1 VSAPLFLVEALPAGG
16 SFTLDGPEGHH
27 AATVQRL
34 RVGEALI
41 LADGRGGTA
50 SAEVTA
56 VARGSIDVAII
67 GRSFVAAAE
76 PRLVVVQGIA
86 KGDRGELAVQAM
98 TEVGVDEIVPW
109 AASRSVAQWRGDRG
123 HKARDKWAATA
134 REAAKQARRAWLP
147 MVAGDPDCSTK
158 QVAAR
163 LSAAGAAFV
172 LHEEA
177 TERLTTASLPFALN
191 TYGNHPEA
199 IPSGAQSKA
208 LPPGTQ
214 SEVIPLGAQ
223 SKALPPGA
231 QSGVIPPGAQSKGGE
246 IVLVVGPEG
255 GISAAELDAFV
266 AAGAKAVRLGD
277 SVLRTSTAGI
287 AALSVLS
294 ARLGR
299 W

>member
-1 VSAPLFLVEALPAGG
+1 VSAPLFLVDVLPDGD
-16 SFTLDGPEGHH
+16 SFTLTGPEGHH

-34 RVGEALI
+34 RIGEALI
-41 LADGRGGTA
+41 LADGRGTSA
-50 SAEVTA
+50 AAEVTA
-56 VARGSIDVAII
+56 VGRGSVEVILGTRTYASPSD
-67 GRSFVAAAE
+67 

-98 TEVGVDEIVPW
+98 TEIGVDEIVPW

-123 HKARDKWAATA
+123 VKARDKWVATA

-147 MVAGDPDCSTK
+147 AVGGDPDCSTK

-163 LSAAGAAFV
+163 LTGASFV

-177 TERLTTASLPFALN
+177 TDRLTTAELPA
-191 TYGNHPEA
+191 
-199 IPSGAQSKA
+199 S
-208 LPPGTQ
+208 
-214 SEVIPLGAQ
+214 
-223 SKALPPGA
+223 
-231 QSGVIPPGAQSKGGE
+231 GE

-255 GISAAELDAFV
+255 GITDPELETFV
-266 AAGAKAVRLGD
+266 EAGARAVRLGTE
-277 SVLRTSTAGI
+277 VLRTSTAGV

-294 ARLGR
+294 ARLNR

>member
-1 VSAPLFLVEALPAGG
+1 MSAPLFLVESLPTG
-16 SFTLDGPEGHH
+16 STYTLDGPEGHH

-41 LADGRGGTA
+41 LADGQGGTA
-50 SAEVTA
+50 SGEVTG
-56 VARGSIDVAII
+56 VGRGSVDVTVT
-67 GRSFVAAAE
+67 GRHREPAAD

-98 TEVGVDEIVPW
+98 TEVGVDGIVPW

-123 HKARDKWAATA
+123 FKARDKWVATA

-147 MVAGDPDCSTK
+147 EVAGEPDCSTK

-163 LSAAGAAFV
+163 LGDAAAAFV

-177 TERLTTASLPFALN
+177 TARLTAATLPDA
-191 TYGNHPEA
+191 
-199 IPSGAQSKA
+199 
-208 LPPGTQ
+208 
-214 SEVIPLGAQ
+214 
-223 SKALPPGA
+223 
-231 QSGVIPPGAQSKGGE
+231 GE

-255 GISAAELDAFV
+255 GISDPELETFRQ
-266 AAGAKAVRLGD
+266 AGAVPVRLGD
-277 SVLRTSTAGI
+277 AVLRTSTAGV
-287 AALSVLS
+287 AALAVLS
-294 ARLGR
+294 TRLAR

>member
-1 VSAPLFLVEALPAGG
+1 MSAPLFLVESLPAGT

-34 RVGEALI
+34 RAGETLI

-50 SAEVTA
+50 KAEVSA
-56 VARGSIDVAII
+56 VGRGTVDLLI
-67 GRSFVAAAE
+67 GERSTEPAAD

-123 HKARDKWAATA
+123 FKARDKWASTA
-134 REAAKQARRAWLP
+134 REAAKQARRSWLP
-147 MVAGDPDCSTK
+147 SVAGDPDCSTK

-163 LSAAGAAFV
+163 IADAAAAFV

-177 TERLTTASLPFALN
+177 AERLTSAPLP
-191 TYGNHPEA
+191 E
-199 IPSGAQSKA
+199 S
-208 LPPGTQ
+208 
-214 SEVIPLGAQ
+214 
-223 SKALPPGA
+223 
-231 QSGVIPPGAQSKGGE
+231 GE
-246 IVLVVGPEG
+246 IILVVGPEG
-255 GISAAELDAFV
+255 GISDAEVETFRT
-266 AAGAKAVRLGD
+266 AGAIPVRLGNA
-277 SVLRTSTAGI
+277 VLRTSTAGV

-294 ARLGR
+294 TRLTR

>member
-1 VSAPLFLVEALPAGG
+1 MSAPLFLVESLPTGL

-34 RVGEALI
+34 RAGEALI

-50 SAEVTA
+50 RAEVA
-56 VARGSIDVAII
+56 NVGRGSIDVAVLSIT
-67 GRSFVAAAE
+67 RDPAPD

-109 AASRSVAQWRGDRG
+109 AASRSVTQWRGDRG
-123 HKARDKWAATA
+123 FKARDKWTATA
-134 REAAKQARRAWLP
+134 REAAKQARRSWLP
-147 MVAGDPDCSTK
+147 VVGGDPDSSTK

-163 LSAAGAAFV
+163 LAGVTAAFV

-177 TERLTTASLPFALN
+177 TERLTAAT
-191 TYGNHPEA
+191 
-199 IPSGAQSKA
+199 
-208 LPPGTQ
+208 LPPR
-214 SEVIPLGAQ
+214 
-223 SKALPPGA
+223 
-231 QSGVIPPGAQSKGGE
+231 GE
-246 IVLVVGPEG
+246 IALVVGPEG
-255 GISAAELDAFV
+255 GISDPELDAFRE
-266 AAGAKAVRLGD
+266 AGAIPVKLGD
-277 SVLRTSTAGI
+277 AVLRTSTAGV
-287 AALSVLS
+287 AALAVLS

>member
-1 VSAPLFLVEALPAGG
+1 MSAPLFLVEALPTGEAL
-16 SFTLDGPEGHH
+16 TLDGPEGHH

-34 RVGEALI
+34 RVGEELL

-50 SAEVTA
+50 AAVVTA
-56 VARGSIDVAII
+56 VGRGSLDLQVTSRGYVDA
-67 GRSFVAAAE
+67 SV

-109 AASRSVAQWRGDRG
+109 AASRSVVQWRGERG
-123 HKARDKWAATA
+123 GRAREKWAATA

-147 MVAGDPDCSTK
+147 VVAGSPDEST
-158 QVAAR
+158 QTVVRRIAGAA
-163 LSAAGAAFV
+163 AAFV

-177 TERLTTASLPFALN
+177 EERLTTVELPA
-191 TYGNHPEA
+191 T
-199 IPSGAQSKA
+199 
-208 LPPGTQ
+208 
-214 SEVIPLGAQ
+214 
-223 SKALPPGA
+223 
-231 QSGVIPPGAQSKGGE
+231 GE

-255 GISAAELDAFV
+255 GIAAPELSAFRE
-266 AAGAKAVRLGD
+266 AGAHTVRLGP
-277 SVLRTSTAGI
+277 SVLRTSTAGV

-294 ARLGR
+294 ARLDR